1 MKLSMSGLA
10 LAGVGT
16 VSDGS
21 GVSIPI
27 DALMDPYVTAGPC
40 GYVGACQGSQVMD
53 PCSGICHEPNAGDYG
68 DLEKAYQGVLN
79 QLGIGSGAGAGS
91 VIGGPSVTTSIPTWV
106 WALAGG
112 AVLLSMMKR

>member
-10 LAGVGT
+10 LAGVGA

-79 QLGIGSGAGAGS
+79 QLGIGSGDGS
-91 VIGGPSVTTSIPTWV
+91 GTPSATKTIPSWAWVAVGGFAIIM
-106 WALAGG
+106 A
-112 AVLLSMMKR
+112 MKQGR